1 MDTILVRDTPTKIG
15 KQNRARNSASISVSW
30 EVYDKLIKL
39 AGNEKATIGRVVEGL
54 CRIYAEIEETTEKKH
69 A

>member
-1 MDTILVRDTPTKIG
+1 MDTILVKDTPTKIST
-15 KQNRARNSASISVSW
+15 QNRARSSASISVTW

-39 AGNEKATIGRVVEGL
+39 AGNESASVGRVIEGL
-54 CRIYAEIEETTEKKH
+54 CRMYAEIEEATEKKH